1 MESLFTDIIP
11 IEREQ
16 KESQDAFFKSIL
28 IGDGWPRSI
37 KIDKSGL
44 YVWGKK
50 QTDALLAIWMDGSSK
65 LTNPNIAW
73 WTFNVNDNGSGWTVT
88 IGGIV
93 FNTRLIGWLPY
104 KFLIQ

>member
-16 KESQDAFFKSIL
+16 KQSQDAFFKSIL
-28 IGDGWPRSI
+28 IGDGGSKSI

-44 YVWGKK
+44 YVGGKK

-65 LTNPNIAW
+65 LTNPTITGLNTSDQW
-73 WTFNVNDNGSGWTVT
+73 SGGTVVV
-88 IGGIV
+88 GGIT
-93 FNTRLIGWLPY
+93 FNTRLIWWLPH